1 MRKILLFLLTLV
13 TMMAQAQMEK
23 TATFDFN
30 RPSTLNPAVTPSSVA
45 LNEVG
50 LNKYTFTAND
60 VTLNFGVQSGYED
73 YMNVILTTNDDF
85 SYSMGFNDRST
96 MIISVPSSSYITQI
110 EMGIA
115 NISISPNVGTYDP
128 VSFTWTASNKSTSE
142 VVFSNPYTDYPTI
155 LYQK

>member
-30 RPSTLNPAVTPSSVA
+30 HPSTLNPAVTPSSVA

-50 LNKYTFTAND
+50 LNDYTFTAND
-60 VTLNFGVQSGYED
+60 VTLDFGAQSGWEYQ
-73 YMNVILTTNDDF
+73 MNVILKTNDDF
-85 SYSMGFNDRST
+85 SHSMGFNQRST
-96 MIISVPSSSYITQI
+96 MIISVPSSSYITKI

-115 NISISPNVGTYDP
+115 NINISPNVGTYDP
-128 VSFTWTASNKSTSE
+128 A
-142 VVFSNPYTDYPTI
+142 
-155 LYQK
+155 